1 MYVPST
7 ERMHAWLGITL
18 LAQLQKREPKNVLM
32 RRMYVPRN
40 VDGDSICAH
49 CAYVRTYSGCAV
61 CACSSCAKPGL
72 GAKATRVPT
81 NCTSSDYVRM
91 LTVHVQTVPVPP
103 VLVQT
108 VPTVIRSYVRTYECA
123 NSLCQLCL
131 CRLCQLFWFRLCQL
145 CLFRLCLCHL
155 CLCRMYVSINTYVRN
170 LGKESAALL
179 YCDVCT

>member
-108 VPTVIRSYVRTYECA
+108 VPTMIAMNAPTTCA
-123 NSLCQLCL
+123 NC
-131 CRLCQLFWFRLCQL
+131 
-145 CLFRLCLCHL
+145 
-155 CLCRMYVSINTYVRN
+155 
-170 LGKESAALL
+170 
-179 YCDVCT
+179 VCADCVNCSGSDCANCACSDFVCATCACAECT